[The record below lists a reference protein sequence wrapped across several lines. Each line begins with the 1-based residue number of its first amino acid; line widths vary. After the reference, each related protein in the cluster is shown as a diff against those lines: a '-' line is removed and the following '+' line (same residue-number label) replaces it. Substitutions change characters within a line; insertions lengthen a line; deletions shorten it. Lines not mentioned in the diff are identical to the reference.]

1 MSARRLLQISAIL
14 MLLGAVLHTIG
25 NLSPPT
31 DPRLIKLEEAMNGY
45 TFDAGM
51 SMHPSLRDVHM
62 TLVLTMSITF
72 AALGIL
78 NLVLASA
85 AIPDAL
91 LRRIIRINA
100 AWVAASIALCIYY
113 KVPPPLISG
122 VVIEI
127 PLIAAMFKSS
137 SS

>member
-1 MSARRLLQISAIL
+1 MSARRLLSISAIL

-31 DPRLIKLEEAMNGY
+31 DPALIKLEEAMNGY

-51 SMHPSLRDVHM
+51 SMHPSMRDVHM
-62 TLVLTMSITF
+62 TLILTMSITF

-85 AIPDAL
+85 AIPDPL

-100 AWVAASIALCIYY
+100 AWVAASIALCLYY

-127 PLIAAMFKSS
+127 PLIAAMFRGSS
-137 SS
+137 S